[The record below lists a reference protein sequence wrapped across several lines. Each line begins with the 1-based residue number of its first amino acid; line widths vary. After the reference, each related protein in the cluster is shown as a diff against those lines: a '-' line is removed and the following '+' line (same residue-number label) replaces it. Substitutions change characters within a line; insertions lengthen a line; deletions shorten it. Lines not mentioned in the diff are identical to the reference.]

1 VAADLDAIAEGLF
14 AGVMAPLVLGGAV
27 RPGHA
32 IGARRALALGE
43 GRLPL
48 DRDLSLRVALAR
60 LRRARRLAP
69 VDAMPD
75 PGADDWALAAALH
88 DLLQAVNPTFDTR
101 LRRRAAGRIL
111 DLAAA
116 VVERVPL
123 PATVGQALA
132 RHTWLARAPEVARTD
147 TTVRW
152 WSGSA
157 VFLGEDPPQRLQAWP
172 EFRRVE
178 VIRKSRSLLE
188 LTPLAVDREG
198 LTGAVAALLSRTPLT
213 DLATCTRAAP
223 AFVWNAAALNLVGT
237 ALGRTLALRALDRL
251 TPAEVDTAL
260 GRATR
265 ALLAAGYRN
274 VAAPALSVLGD
285 RAVRE
290 AERRLETEGE
300 SLGREPARAAS
311 LRAHETER
319 TDARA
324 PADAVFARSLGAL
337 MARRALRSG
346 EGPWPDL
353 TRWRLVQALAVPA
366 QSTAARE
373 ASAILERSARGSG

>member
-1 VAADLDAIAEGLF
+1 MAANLDAIAEGLF

-75 PGADDWALAAALH
+75 PGADDWALGAALH
-88 DLLQAVNPTFDTR
+88 DLLQVVNPAFDTR

-132 RHTWLARAPEVARTD
+132 RHTWLARAPEIARTD

-178 VIRKSRSLLE
+178 VVRKSRPLVE
-188 LTPLAVDREG
+188 LTPLAVDRER
-198 LTGAVAALLSRTPLT
+198 LADVLAALLSRTPLT

-223 AFVWNAAALNLVGT
+223 PFAWNAAALNLVGT

-251 TPAEVDTAL
+251 ATAEVDAAL

-265 ALLAAGYRN
+265 ALLGAGYRN

-290 AERRLETEGE
+290 AERRLESEGE
-300 SLGREPARAAS
+300 APSLKPARAAS
-311 LRAHETER
+311 VQAHEAER